1 MSFSGWTDT
10 PNIIVTG
17 TRPQDPWVQSI
28 YLDDLYAVGQ
38 FDLNAALFGTQ
49 PGFGQGTVT
58 DPFSEPPARRIDR
71 PKEPSE
77 GQEDF
82 AEDGDPF
89 NDGEAPTLQ
98 TVEAWLEA
106 EAAADQDMTY
116 LVSSD
121 VSDPDAY
128 SGWYTTGDGDTFTLY
143 SDGEG
148 SYGQTP
154 VAPQPSVDPGADLG
168 LGDGFLF

>member
-1 MSFSGWTDT
+1 MTDN
-10 PNIIVTG
+10 NIIVTG
-17 TRPQDPWVQSI
+17 TRPQDPWIQSI

-38 FDLNAALFGTQ
+38 FDLNAALFGNPM
-49 PGFGQGTVT
+49 PGWGQGTVT
-58 DPFSEPPARRIDR
+58 DPSSDR
-71 PKEPSE
+71 PVVRSDQPKEASE

-128 SGWYTTGDGDTFTLY
+128 SGWYTTGDGDTFTFY

-148 SYGQTP
+148 GYGLTP
-154 VAPQPSVDPGADLG
+154 VAPEPSGDTGADLG

>member
-1 MSFSGWTDT
+1 MTDN
-10 PNIIVTG
+10 NIIVTG
-17 TRPQDPWVQSI
+17 SRPQDPWVQSI
-28 YLDDLYAVGQ
+28 SPDDLYAVGQ
-38 FDLNAALFGTQ
+38 FDLHAAIFGAPQ
-49 PGFGQGTVT
+49 PVWGQGTVT
-58 DPFSEPPARRIDR
+58 DPFSEPPKVRSDQ

-106 EAAADQDMTY
+106 AAEADQNMTY
-116 LVSSD
+116 FVSSD

-128 SGWYTTGDGDTFTLY
+128 SGSYTTGDGDTFTFY
-143 SDGEG
+143 SNGDG
-148 SYGQTP
+148 SYGQTQ
-154 VAPQPSVDPGADLG
+154 APSFDPGPDLG

>member
-1 MSFSGWTDT
+1 MSMTSEN
-10 PNIIVTG
+10 NIIVTG
-17 TRPQDPWVQSI
+17 TRPDPWTQSI
-28 YLDDLYAVGQ
+28 YMDDLYAVGIFNLQ
-38 FDLNAALFGTQ
+38 DALFGGAPQVDMPTMNNPEGGQQ
-49 PGFGQGTVT
+49 P
-58 DPFSEPPARRIDR
+58 RRIDE
-71 PKEPSE
+71 KKAPSE

-98 TVEAWLEA
+98 TVEAWLES

-128 SGWYTTGDGDTFTLY
+128 SGWYTTGDGDTFTFY

-148 SYGQTP
+148 GFGQTP
-154 VAPQPSVDPGADLG
+154 VAPEPSGDAGADLG